1 MGLVPENIAAP
12 YRKTMENFAVL
23 VSACGTAMD
32 EFHYHSSFYLHGIV
46 RDMELFKKFS
56 NHTKRILDVGCG
68 SGMISGL
75 LREHADAC
83 IGIDVPRGEDIFNVF
98 KKRRSLQSQ
107 LWKKIG
113 NQIKVSYLYYNGT
126 CFPFK
131 DSSFDA
137 VVLYAVIEHVE
148 NDCLDAFLKEIHR
161 ILEPNGLLYIA
172 RTPRKLALLEYFAKY
187 LGLGAH
193 RVLFGDREM
202 VCLLSRYGFKI
213 EYQDRTDMLFS
224 NVPYKPLQRVYN
236 ALQRAEVAADTLLSI
251 LPTNLFSHNMRII
264 AKKS

>member
-1 MGLVPENIAAP
+1 MEDVAALVAACC
-12 YRKTMENFAVL
+12 T
-23 VSACGTAMD
+23 TMD
-32 EFHYHSSFYLHGIV
+32 EFHYHSNFYLHGIA

-56 NHTKRILDVGCG
+56 KQTKRVLDVGCG

-75 LREHADAC
+75 LREHADTC
-83 IGIDVPRGEDIFNVF
+83 IGIDVPQGEEIFNVF

-113 NQIKVSYLYYNGT
+113 NRLDVSYLYYNGT
-126 CFPFK
+126 RFPFK
-131 DSSFDA
+131 DNSFDA

-148 NDCLDAFLKEIHR
+148 DDDLDAFLKEINR
-161 ILEPNGLLYIA
+161 ILEPSGLLYIA
-172 RTPRKLALLEYFAKY
+172 RTPRKLALLEYVAKY

-193 RVLFGDREM
+193 RVLFGDKEM
-202 VCLLSRYGFKI
+202 VSLLSRYGFKI
-213 EYQDRTDMLFS
+213 EYQDRTDMVFS
-224 NVPYKPLQRVYN
+224 NVPFKPLKQVYN
-236 ALQRAEVAADTLLSI
+236 ALHRAEVAADTLLSM